1 MDAINNEGGPTQM
14 TSSEGATYHNGVY
27 YLAGEYDNSDWGGS
41 TDGYYRCVMGPYV
54 PGSGV
59 QQITN
64 VTYIKWSDNKGAVE
78 TVIRISAGSGYNNP
92 PYENIPTC
100 GGCGTG
106 LTGSCAPDG
115 GGGID
120 GGTLEVYNAGSGY
133 TTNDTVGVVGGSGFI
148 NVDTLF
154 DEKDNRSMGDM
165 AYNHN
170 SGMLMISSNNVN
182 SSHPSSIAICDPSSG
197 VIHHSEPF
205 TGDMLDITLNHSQ
218 ITWDASGAIIVS
230 GYETGGVDT
239 HLYSINTQSGY
250 CKELFPEMVGNI
262 YDLAEYISQ
271 PCGLGT

>member
-1 MDAINNEGGPTQM
+1 ME
-14 TSSEGATYHNGVY
+14 
-27 YLAGEYDNSDWGGS
+27 
-41 TDGYYRCVMGPYV
+41 
-54 PGSGV
+54 
-59 QQITN
+59 
-64 VTYIKWSDNKGAVE
+64 
-78 TVIRISAGSGYNNP
+78 
-92 PYENIPTC
+92 
-100 GGCGTG
+100 
-106 LTGSCAPDG
+106 

-133 TTNDTVGVVGGSGFI
+133 TTNDIVGVVGGSGFI
-148 NVDTLF
+148 NVNDVF
-154 DEKDNRSMGDM
+154 DEKDNRTMGDM

-170 SGMLMISSNNVN
+170 SGMLMISSNNRT

-205 TGDMLDITLNHSQ
+205 TGDITQHPGTLDHAQ

-230 GYETGGVDT
+230 ARFFGGDHT

-250 CKELFPEMVGNI
+250 CKERLPELPGNI

>member
-1 MDAINNEGGPTQM
+1 
-14 TSSEGATYHNGVY
+14 
-27 YLAGEYDNSDWGGS
+27 
-41 TDGYYRCVMGPYV
+41 MGPYV

-59 QQITN
+59 QEITN

-78 TVIRISAGSGYNNP
+78 TVSRGATGTGYNNP
-92 PYENIPTC
+92 PYENTPTC
-100 GGCGTG
+100 GGCGIG
-106 LTGSCAPDG
+106 LTVSFTPDADGLPG
-115 GGGID
+115 GAGDI
-120 GGTLEVYNAGSGY
+120 TVYNAGSGY
-133 TTNDTVGVVGGSGFI
+133 TTNDIVGVVGGDGTI
-148 NVDTLF
+148 NVDDLY

-170 SGMLMISSNNVN
+170 SGMLMISSNNRT

-205 TGDMLDITLNHSQ
+205 TGDITQHPGTLDHAQ

-230 GYETGGVDT
+230 ARFFGGDHT

-250 CKELFPEMVGNI
+250 CKERLPELPGEI